1 MWALG
6 WATAINGK
14 VVNGKISGVRHGT
27 SVSESW
33 TFTSCQTSD
42 LPSPWQSLAEEGGN
56 RKRNTERKQ
65 GKSKYMNKA
74 ANRQNNR
81 IKTTVNVQRKKRAGC
96 ASEYTAGEDHK
107 DQLDRGDLRNM
118 LHWDH
123 IRSGRI
129 DCIYCADVE
138 MCQLAEILIYCWSE
152 TKQKTTVVCKLGWSN
167 CRFILAD

>member
-6 WATAINGK
+6 WAIAINGK
-14 VVNGKISGVRHGT
+14 VVNGRISGLRHRT

-74 ANRQNNR
+74 ENGQNNR
-81 IKTTVNVQRKKRAGC
+81 IKTTVNVQRMKRAGC
-96 ASEYTAGEDHK
+96 AREYTAGE

-123 IRSGRI
+123 IRSGWI

-138 MCQLAEILIYCWSE
+138 MCQLADILIYRRSE
-152 TKQKTTVVCKLGWSN
+152 TKQKTNVVCKLGWSIS
-167 CRFILAD
+167 RFILPD